1 MTSALSTRTSDAD
14 AVSVAPDAAAAP
26 SAASVVRGWRTAVLL
41 GTIIVTFVVFQ
52 DLTGGTFFTSRN
64 LSNLSVEATTTAL
77 VALGVAALIV
87 ARELDLSVGSL
98 VAVVVVLTVYGQE
111 AHNWSS
117 GVAVFVALAVG
128 VASGVINGFVTT
140 AMRVPSFIVTLAG
153 FSYLRGVAYAVTN
166 GQTYA
171 GVQSAYFQIGNGYLA
186 KPVVIVLLV
195 AVAVYLGV
203 RWIGA
208 QRAGRAIAR
217 RRPPDAAIGRG
228 RTMRGQE
235 AWLRVVTIA
244 GITLSLAVSGWVFLD
259 YRGLPIPVAIL
270 MAVAVVLGFAANH
283 TAIGRHCYAIGGN
296 PEAARRAGIRVE
308 RVVVTLF
315 IVSGVLAAVA
325 GVVQASL
332 LDAGPPAVGLL
343 LPLDAISAAVVG
355 GTSLFGGQGT
365 VAGVLLGTLLLASI
379 QNGLALLSVNSFVQY
394 VVSGLVLLVAVCAD
408 SLAQRYL
415 HRA

>member
-1 MTSALSTRTSDAD
+1 
-14 AVSVAPDAAAAP
+14 
-26 SAASVVRGWRTAVLL
+26 
-41 GTIIVTFVVFQ
+41 
-52 DLTGGTFFTSRN
+52 
-64 LSNLSVEATTTAL
+64 
-77 VALGVAALIV
+77 
-87 ARELDLSVGSL
+87 
-98 VAVVVVLTVYGQE
+98 
-111 AHNWSS
+111 
-117 GVAVFVALAVG
+117 
-128 VASGVINGFVTT
+128 
-140 AMRVPSFIVTLAG
+140 
-153 FSYLRGVAYAVTN
+153 
-166 GQTYA
+166 
-171 GVQSAYFQIGNGYLA
+171 
-186 KPVVIVLLV
+186 
-195 AVAVYLGV
+195 
-203 RWIGA
+203 
-208 QRAGRAIAR
+208 
-217 RRPPDAAIGRG
+217 
-228 RTMRGQE
+228 MRGQE

>member
-14 AVSVAPDAAAAP
+14 AVSVAPDAVAAP
-26 SAASVVRGWRTAVLL
+26 SAASIVRGWRTVVLL
-41 GTIIVTFVVFQ
+41 GTIIVTFAVFQ

-117 GVAVFVALAVG
+117 GVAVLVALAIG
-128 VASGVINGFVTT
+128 MASGIINGFVTT

-171 GVQSAYFQIGNGYLA
+171 GVQAAYFQIGNGYLA

-195 AVAVYLGV
+195 AVAVYFGI
-203 RWIGA
+203 RWIGG
-208 QRAGRAIAR
+208 QRAGREIAR
-217 RRPPDAAIGRG
+217 RRQPDASVGRR
-228 RTMRGQE
+228 RTMRGPE
-235 AWLRVVTIA
+235 TWLRVVTIV

-315 IVSGVLAAVA
+315 IISGVLAAVA
-325 GVVQASL
+325 GVIQASL